1 MQGAAQH
8 LLVVAWLLRQSGG
21 TRRRP
26 LWHRKLIL
34 IAHRDSSVPSRCDLS
49 CDRSPPPTA
58 DGAVMLDQPANS
70 RLRSH
75 ARPVRP
81 RLRPLYDFEPRQR
94 FLSRLDRAQ
103 GAPTG
108 LEVNWTDGL
117 ELVTE

>member
-1 MQGAAQH
+1 
-8 LLVVAWLLRQSGG
+8 
-21 TRRRP
+21 
-26 LWHRKLIL
+26 
-34 IAHRDSSVPSRCDLS
+34 
-49 CDRSPPPTA
+49 
-58 DGAVMLDQPANS
+58 MLDQPANS

-117 ELVTE
+117 ELVTRMTAAQRHRALSGVLGRPIMNALG